1 VLNFHSATEDVGCHS
16 AVGMGDVAGTN
27 RGKGPDHDSTDQ
39 KEASVDYSA
48 ETSTWTSVATG
59 GLSL

>member
-1 VLNFHSATEDVGCHS
+1 
-16 AVGMGDVAGTN
+16 MGDVAGTD

-48 ETSTWTSVATG
+48 ENQYVDECCYQRLVPVTFSS
-59 GLSL
+59 